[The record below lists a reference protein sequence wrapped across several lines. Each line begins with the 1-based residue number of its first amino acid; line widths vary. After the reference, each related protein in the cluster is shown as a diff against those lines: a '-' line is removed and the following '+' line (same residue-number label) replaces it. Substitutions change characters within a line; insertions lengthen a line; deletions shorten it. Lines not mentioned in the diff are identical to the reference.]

1 MARRRGRPSDF
12 DLAKL
17 IVGTIFLL
25 SLVYTGSLK
34 GALQL
39 GTAVLLIGGGLV
51 VAGLFLLKSRRRAIA
66 TPAKSSRRPRVK
78 QRTDDPPISDL
89 DQEIGR
95 QSHRPVATE
104 AEKPTEWSRELIQS
118 LDWKR
123 FEELCAAY
131 FEAKGRRATVTDL
144 GADGGVDVLLYGE
157 SDPEKVLGIV
167 QCKAWREKPVGVKE
181 IRELLGLMTDKGC
194 PLGVYITTSGYTPD
208 AKAFAEGKH
217 IKLMDTG
224 QLLQLIQELPSESQ
238 ALLLEKTTE
247 GDYTTPSCPNCG
259 TKLVSRTSRKGKN
272 AGQFFWGCP
281 NFPGCRYTMPFG
293 KST

>member
-1 MARRRGRPSDF
+1 M
-12 DLAKL
+12 
-17 IVGTIFLL
+17 
-25 SLVYTGSLK
+25 
-34 GALQL
+34 
-39 GTAVLLIGGGLV
+39 
-51 VAGLFLLKSRRRAIA
+51 
-66 TPAKSSRRPRVK
+66 
-78 QRTDDPPISDL
+78 
-89 DQEIGR
+89 
-95 QSHRPVATE
+95 
-104 AEKPTEWSRELIQS
+104 
-118 LDWKR
+118 
-123 FEELCAAY
+123 
-131 FEAKGRRATVTDL
+131 
-144 GADGGVDVLLYGE
+144 DVLLYGE

-167 QCKAWREKPVGVKE
+167 QCKAWREKLVGVKE
-181 IRELLGLMTDKGC
+181 IRELLGLMTAQGC
-194 PLGVYITTSGYTPD
+194 PMGVYITTSSYTPD